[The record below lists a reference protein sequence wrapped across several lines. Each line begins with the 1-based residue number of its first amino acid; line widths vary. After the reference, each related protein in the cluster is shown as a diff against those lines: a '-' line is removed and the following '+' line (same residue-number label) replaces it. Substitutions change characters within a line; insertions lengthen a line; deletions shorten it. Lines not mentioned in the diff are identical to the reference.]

1 MKWVIA
7 ALEYVQDRRAA
18 NAIAT
23 PAVDAALR
31 LKTTLRMTRVSFPY
45 RIAVQAAAAMV
56 PAVGMIDPKIRS
68 GHRRRQ
74 GAAKRL
80 RHWSAAG
87 RDRNRPLVW
96 FHASSVGEG
105 LQAESVLT
113 ELRQVHPEAQ
123 WAYTHFSPSA
133 ESFARRLPVD
143 VVDYLP
149 YDTGRAAGAL
159 LDALVPDLLV
169 FSKLD
174 LWPELA
180 TQAAARG
187 VAVAIIAATVSRG
200 SGRLRWPAR
209 PLLRPGY
216 AVVSAVAAIS
226 TEDGERLAQLGVPP
240 DRIQVTGDPRFDSVM
255 RRVQNVR
262 PDDPLLRWGEGAP
275 TLVAGSTWPE
285 DEAVILGA
293 FALLQ
298 RRRLAS
304 RLVLVPHEPTEAHL
318 AAVERAAVRAGLMRP
333 VRLSHAGIG
342 APLVLVDRIGVL
354 ATLYGAGSMAYVGG
368 GFGRAGLHS
377 VLEPAA
383 WGMPVV
389 FGPRWHDSRDAELL
403 LQAGAAEAL
412 RERDRRKAAESLA
425 RVWEGW
431 LASDAQRSI
440 QGRQARHVVE
450 SGLGAAQRS
459 AELLDRLISSPR
471 LQRSP
476 TSAQ

>member
-1 MKWVIA
+1 
-7 ALEYVQDRRAA
+7 
-18 NAIAT
+18 
-23 PAVDAALR
+23 
-31 LKTTLRMTRVSFPY
+31 
-45 RIAVQAAAAMV
+45 
-56 PAVGMIDPKIRS
+56 
-68 GHRRRQ
+68 
-74 GAAKRL
+74 
-80 RHWSAAG
+80 
-87 RDRNRPLVW
+87 LVW

-113 ELRQVHPEAQ
+113 QLRGLRPHAQ
-123 WAYTHFSPSA
+123 WVYTHFSPSA

-143 VVDYLP
+143 AADYLP
-149 YDTGRAAGAL
+149 YDTRRASELL
-159 LDALVPDLLV
+159 LDALAPDLLV

-209 PLLRPGY
+209 SLLHPGY
-216 AVVSAVAAIS
+216 AVVSAAAAIS
-226 TEDGERLAQLGVPP
+226 SEDGERLALLGVAQ
-240 DRIQVTGDPRFDSVM
+240 DRIRVTGDPRFDSVM
-255 RRVQNVR
+255 QRVRQVQ

-285 DEAVILGA
+285 DEAVILEA
-293 FALLQ
+293 FAHLQ
-298 RRRLAS
+298 RQRFAP
-304 RLVLVPHEPTEAHL
+304 RLVLVPHEPTAAHL
-318 AAVERAAVRAGLMRP
+318 VAVERAAVRAGLMRP
-333 VRLSHAGIG
+333 VRLSHAGAG
-342 APLVLVDRIGVL
+342 APLVLVDRVGVL

-383 WGMPVV
+383 WGVPVV

-412 RERDRRKAAESLA
+412 RERDPRKAAESLA
-425 RVWEGW
+425 RLWQGW
-431 LASDAQRSI
+431 LVSDAQRSI
-440 QGRQARHVVE
+440 QGRRARHVVE

-459 AELLDRLISSPR
+459 AELLDRLISSR
-471 LQRSP
+471 HLQRSP